1 VRQVLT
7 QVNGFVAA
15 GEGRNALAILEAITE
30 RYVADWVE
38 LDDPDGRASA
48 FFKDLGAVQTEAILT
63 ADWTIRMACQQ
74 AKSIMNQGKAQYYH
88 HAARWPSAISKS
100 LLKATRSPM
109 TSRSTAVGKGS
120 GSPQPRRS
128 RAPGCFSRRRRR
140 RMKFGIYSSIANPPR
155 GEHLERCIDEV
166 IAEAQLAEASGFDA
180 CFFGE
185 HHQDQDGFLPSPL
198 IVATAVAA
206 QTHRMNVGTSVILLP
221 LHHPVHVAE
230 DVITLDLISKGRV
243 ILGVGIGYQAADF
256 RAFAVPTEHR
266 VALFEEGVE
275 IIRKC
280 WSGEPFSVHGAHY
293 TLDNIQIRPRPFQT
307 PAPPLW
313 IGASVPAAARR
324 AGRLGDAF
332 VATPSADLD
341 STLRLV
347 AAYRQAA
354 LQAGRQPQVVLMRD
368 AWVARSPAEA
378 AAVYGPEVMTAY
390 RYYWQNRLAEFRNIG
405 PEVEFTLENL
415 APNRLILGDPETCI
429 REFQRWHEA
438 TGADYALL
446 RLRHAHSGGPA
457 HEKIMQTLKLFGDRV
472 LPFCR

>member
-1 VRQVLT
+1 MR
-7 QVNGFVAA
+7 
-15 GEGRNALAILEAITE
+15 
-30 RYVADWVE
+30 
-38 LDDPDGRASA
+38 
-48 FFKDLGAVQTEAILT
+48 
-63 ADWTIRMACQQ
+63 
-74 AKSIMNQGKAQYYH
+74 
-88 HAARWPSAISKS
+88 
-100 LLKATRSPM
+100 
-109 TSRSTAVGKGS
+109 
-120 GSPQPRRS
+120 
-128 RAPGCFSRRRRR
+128 
-140 RMKFGIYSSIANPPR
+140 FGIYSSIANPPR
-155 GEHLERCIDEV
+155 GEHLDRCIEEV
-166 IAEAQLAEASGFDA
+166 IAEAQLAEASGFDG

-206 QTHRMNVGTSVILLP
+206 RTRRLNVGTSVMLLP

-230 DVITLDLISKGRV
+230 DVITLDLVSKGRV

-256 RAFAVPTEHR
+256 RAFAVPMGYR

-280 WSGEPFSVHGAHY
+280 WSGERFSFHGAHY
-293 TLDNIQIRPRPFQT
+293 TLEDLQIRPRPFQT

-332 VATPSADLD
+332 VATPSADLE
-341 STLRLV
+341 STRRLV
-347 AAYRQAA
+347 DAYRQAA

-368 AWVARSPAEA
+368 AWVAQTRAEA

-390 RYYWQNRLAEFRNIG
+390 RYYWQNRLAEFRSIG
-405 PEVEFTLENL
+405 PEVEFTLDNL
-415 APNRLILGDPETCI
+415 APNRLVLGDPETCV

-438 TGADYALL
+438 TGADYFLL

-457 HEKIMQTLKLFGDRV
+457 HEKIMQTLKMFGDSV
-472 LPFCR
+472 LPYCR